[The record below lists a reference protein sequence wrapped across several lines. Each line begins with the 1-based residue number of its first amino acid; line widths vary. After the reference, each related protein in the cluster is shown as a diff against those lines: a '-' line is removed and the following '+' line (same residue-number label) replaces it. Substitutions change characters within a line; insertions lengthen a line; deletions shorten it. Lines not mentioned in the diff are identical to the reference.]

1 MTAFRR
7 LIAAATLLTAATF
20 APGLAAADDRH
31 EDARRDDRAF
41 TRDDDRTSG
50 PHDGRRD
57 DRRDDRLATPAAAH
71 VHDRSCGHEPR
82 LQPPA
87 PAPAPAWATRD
98 DLRWDGRRWVQAGW
112 DRHEG
117 RQRFV
122 QAQALRLELR
132 ALDRER
138 AAFHA
143 RFAFQPRR
151 LARHDAGY
159 FEQRASLERRLQQL
173 TWYAWR

>member
-1 MTAFRR
+1 MTAIRR

-41 TRDDDRTSG
+41 TRDDDRTSDR
-50 PHDGRRD
+50 HD
-57 DRRDDRLATPAAAH
+57 DRFAPPVSAH
-71 VHDRSCGHEPR
+71 VHDRSCGHDPR
-82 LQPPA
+82 LLP

-117 RQRFV
+117 RQRFT
-122 QAQALRLELR
+122 QAQAVRYELR

-151 LARHDAGY
+151 LARYDAGY

>member
-7 LIAAATLLTAATF
+7 LIAAATLITAATF
-20 APGLAAADDRH
+20 APGLAAADERREGD
-31 EDARRDDRAF
+31 RRDDRNF
-41 TRDDDRTSG
+41 TRDDDRASG
-50 PHDGRRD
+50 PHDGPRY
-57 DRRDDRLATPAAAH
+57 DRRDDRVAPPVAVH
-71 VHDRSCGHEPR
+71 VHDRSCGHDPR
-82 LQPPA
+82 LLP

-132 ALDRER
+132 TLDRER

-151 LARHDAGY
+151 LARYDAGY

>member
-1 MTAFRR
+1 MTASRR

-20 APGLAAADDRH
+20 APGLAAAD
-31 EDARRDDRAF
+31 ERRE
-41 TRDDDRTSG
+41 G
-50 PHDGRRD
+50 
-57 DRRDDRLATPAAAH
+57 DRRDDRTFTR
-71 VHDRSCGHEPR
+71 HDPR
-82 LQPPA
+82 LLP

-132 ALDRER
+132 SLDRER

-143 RFAFQPRR
+143 RFAFQPRK
-151 LARHDAGY
+151 LARYDAGY